1 MNWPVRKKKSKTKK
15 NHTGPTDKQAA
26 PAELVQN
33 SKKKK
38 GIGVEDPKLG
48 LSYFRGGL
56 HDRSADSL
64 HLKV

>member
-1 MNWPVRKKKSKTKK
+1 MNWPVRKKKIKDKK
-15 NHTGPTDKQAA
+15 NHTGHTDKQAA

-33 SKKKK
+33 SKKKR
-38 GIGVEDPKLG
+38 IGVEDPKLG

-56 HDRSADSL
+56 QGRSADSL

>member
-1 MNWPVRKKKSKTKK
+1 MNWPVRKKNQRQKK
-15 NHTGPTDKQAA
+15 IIRV
-26 PAELVQN
+26 VQIN
-33 SKKKK
+33 KPHRQNWFKIPKKK